1 LTVAAFSAQDVQA
14 LRRATGVGMLDAKRA
29 LEETGGDMEAAG
41 LWLREKGYADKAK
54 LQGREAT
61 QGAVAAVR
69 EHSVAAL
76 VELRCETDFVAKAA
90 EFVALADELAELVA
104 AKGEGAVVERQDD
117 IDRLA
122 TTLKEN
128 ISIGQVSRLEAGSGE
143 VVDLYLHQQSGR
155 GVNGVV
161 VVLRGGS
168 EELAHEVALNV
179 AFARPTYLR
188 REDVPAD
195 EVAAERQTLETITR
209 NEGKPE
215 AAIDKI
221 VEGRLNGWY
230 KERVLLEQPYVQ
242 DEKRSVSDLLGSAEV
257 VAFAQV
263 VIGV

>member
-1 LTVAAFSAQDVQA
+1 VAGFSAKDVQA
-14 LRRATGVGMLDAKRA
+14 LRQSTGVGMLDAKRA
-29 LEETGGDMEAAG
+29 LEACDGDMQAAIT
-41 LWLREKGYADKAK
+41 WLREQGLADKAK
-54 LQGREAT
+54 RQDREAS
-61 QGAVAAVR
+61 QGAVAGVR
-69 EHSVAAL
+69 DRSVAAL
-76 VELRCETDFVAKAA
+76 VELRCETDFVAKSA

-104 AKGEGAVVERQDD
+104 AKGEGAVAEHQGDVDH
-117 IDRLA
+117 LV

-128 ISIGQVSRLEAGSGE
+128 ISIGRVARLEAGDGE

-161 VVLRGGS
+161 VVLRDGR

-195 EVAAERQTLETITR
+195 EVAAERQTLENITR

-215 AAIDKI
+215 AAMAKI
-221 VEGRLNGWY
+221 VEGRLNGWF

-242 DEKRSVSDLLGSAEV
+242 DEKRSVQDLLGDAQV

-263 VIGV
+263 VIGA

>member
-1 LTVAAFSAQDVQA
+1 VAAFSAQDVQA

-29 LEETGGDMEAAG
+29 LEETTGDSEAAA
-41 LWLREKGYADKAK
+41 LWLREKGFADKVKRQDRDAS
-54 LQGREAT
+54 E
-61 QGAVAAVR
+61 GAVAAVR
-69 EHSVAAL
+69 DHAVAAL

-90 EFVALADELAELVA
+90 DFVALADELAELVA
-104 AKGEGAVVERQDD
+104 EKGEAAIAERQAD
-117 IDRLA
+117 IDKLG

-128 ISIGQVSRLEAGSGE
+128 ISVGRVARLEAGDGE
-143 VVDLYLHQQSGR
+143 VIDLYLHQQSGR
-155 GVNGVV
+155 GVNGVA

-168 EELAHEVALNV
+168 EELAHEVSLNV
-179 AFARPTYLR
+179 AFARPIYLR

-195 EVAAERQTLETITR
+195 EVAAERKTLETITR

-215 AAIDKI
+215 AAMEKI
-221 VEGRLNGWY
+221 VEGRLNGWF

-242 DEKRSVSDLLGSAEV
+242 DEKRSVADLLGSAEV

>member
-1 LTVAAFSAQDVQA
+1 VAGFSAQDVQS

-29 LEETGGDMEAAG
+29 LEASDGDMDAAV
-41 LWLREKGYADKAK
+41 LWLREQGLADKAK
-54 LQGREAT
+54 RVDREAT
-61 QGAVAAVR
+61 EGAVAGVR
-69 EHSVAAL
+69 DHSVVAL

-90 EFVALADELAELVA
+90 DFVALADELAELVA
-104 AKGEGAVVERQDD
+104 AKGEGAVTERQSE
-117 IDRLA
+117 IDHLV

-128 ISIGQVSRLEAGSGE
+128 ISVGRVIRLEAGEGE
-143 VVDLYLHQQSGR
+143 VADLYLHQQAGR
-155 GVNGVV
+155 GVNGVA

-168 EELAHEVALNV
+168 EELAHEVSLNV

-195 EVAAERQTLETITR
+195 EVAKERQTLETITR

-215 AAIDKI
+215 AAMAKI

-230 KERVLLEQPYVQ
+230 KERVLLDQAYVQ
-242 DEKRSVSDLLGSAEV
+242 DEKRSVADLLGPAEV

-263 VIGV
+263 VIGA